1 MRPVV
6 ADTSPIRYLI
16 QIAQLD
22 LLPRLF
28 EKILMPSVV
37 ADELCHPSAPPAVRD
52 WMQWRMGEWPD

>member
-22 LLPRLF
+22 LLSRLF

-52 WMQWRMGEWPD
+52 